1 MIAEGTVIDS
11 RYRVL
16 GKLGAGGMAD
26 VYCAEDTHLGRKV
39 ALKLLHARFAQD
51 QEFVER
57 FRREASSAAGLQ
69 HPNVVGVYDRGE
81 FDGTYYI
88 AMEYCEGRTLKD
100 IVARTALDP
109 ARAIAITK
117 QMLVAAR
124 FAHRR
129 NVIHRDLKPH
139 NVILDDEDN
148 VKVTDFGIA
157 RAGASDITE
166 VGAIMGTAQ
175 YLSPEQA
182 QGRPVT
188 EASDLYSIGVV
199 LFEMLT
205 GKRSVRRGQCG
216 GGCAQAR
223 EPAGPLSARGGARA
237 AAGAR
242 GGGAEGARQGP
253 RAALRRRGLVHQG
266 PRGGRGASAPG
277 PGGRREHGRVRS
289 AWRPPRHRPPSRPCR
304 LRPRSRRPSARR
316 RRAGPPSSA
325 GDRGAARG
333 DRRTTAAAGGSWPRC
348 SGDWPSLPCWRSC
361 CSDPRTRP
369 PSRRS
374 SGRPWSRPAQRV
386 DRAGLDVEVK
396 RRTDQAPRD
405 FVFEQ
410 SPNPGQE
417 VDQGS
422 VVTLFVSNGPSTVR
436 VPDVVGQQ
444 EADARRRLRRAD
456 LRPDVEREASTK
468 VAEGIVI
475 RTDPGPGRPAERDS
489 AVTLVVSS
497 GPDQVTVPSVIGE
510 TQEDAVARL
519 REDGPE
525 PDRARTRLQ
534 RAGRHGHRADAC
546 GRAGGGGGIVRDD
559 LRLERR
565 GARGPRRDRQ
575 PQSEAE
581 ADLDDAGF
589 GVNVRTRDDGPA
601 RRGGDRALAVPAWRR
616 RAPGGRDGHDHGRR
630 AGAARPGARRREG
643 GGARRRPLQRARGL
657 ARCRPP
663 RSWTGSSAPGTRRFS
678 S

>member
-1 MIAEGTVIDS
+1 
-11 RYRVL
+11 
-16 GKLGAGGMAD
+16 MAD

-69 HPNVVGVYDRGE
+69 HPNVVGVYDRGK

-139 NVILDDEDN
+139 NVILDAEDN

-199 LFEMLT
+199 LYEMLT
-205 GKRSVRRGQCG
+205 GRAPFDGDSAVAVALKHVNQPAPSPRETVPELPSELEAVVLKALAKDP
-216 GGCAQAR
+216 AQRYGDADSFIKDLEAVEAR
-223 EPAGPLSARGGARA
+223 L
-237 AAGAR
+237 
-242 GGGAEGARQGP
+242 RQGP
-253 RAALRRRGLVHQG
+253 VDVESTAVFAPLATAPTALAPVPPVAAEPPPPPVGEAE
-266 PRGGRGASAPG
+266 PPPPPPAPG
-277 PGGRREHGRVRS
+277 E
-289 AWRPPRHRPPSRPCR
+289 PPEEPPE
-304 LRPRSRRPSARR
+304 RR
-316 RRAGPPSSA
+316 RRWL
-325 GDRGAARG
+325 
-333 DRRTTAAAGGSWPRC
+333 AAALIAGLVGLGVLAFVLLGSQKQV
-348 SGDWPSLPCWRSC
+348 
-361 CSDPRTRP
+361 TVP
-369 PSRRS
+369 PVVGQTLEQASARI
-374 SGRPWSRPAQRV
+374 

-417 VDQGS
+417 VDEGS

-436 VPDVVGQQ
+436 VPDVVGLDQ
-444 EADARRRLRRAD
+444 ADARRRLRRAD
-456 LRPDVEREASTK
+456 LRPDVERESSTK

-497 GPDQVTVPSVIGE
+497 GPDQVTVPSVVGE
-510 TQEDAVARL
+510 TQEDAVTRL
-519 REDGPE
+519 RDEGLSP
-525 PDRARTRLQ
+525 
-534 RAGRHGHRADAC
+534 
-546 GRAGGGGGIVRDD
+546 IVR
-559 LRLERR
+559 ERASSEPVDTVIEQTPAAGQEVDEGSSVTIFVSNGQVR
-565 GARGPRRDRQ
+565 EVPDVTGLT
-575 PQSEAE
+575 QSEAE
-581 ADLDDAGF
+581 AELDDAGF
-589 GVNVRTRDDGPA
+589 GASVRTRVTDQPDEEGTVLSQSP
-601 RRGGDRALAVPAWRR
+601 RGGVE
-616 RAPGGRDGHDHGRR
+616 
-630 AGAARPGARRREG
+630 RREG
-643 GGARRRPLQRARGL
+643 ATVTITVGEL
-657 ARCRPP
+657 AAPP
-663 RSWTGSSAPGTRRFS
+663 PEGTP
-678 S
+678 

>member
-1 MIAEGTVIDS
+1 VIAAGTLIDG
-11 RYRVL
+11 RYRVVQ
-16 GKLGAGGMAD
+16 KIGAGGMAD
-26 VYCAEDTHLGRKV
+26 VYRAEDTHLGRDV

-51 QEFVER
+51 REFVER

-88 AMEYCEGRTLKD
+88 AMEYCEGRSLKD

-109 ARAIAITK
+109 QRAIAIAK
-117 QMLVAAR
+117 QILVAAR

-188 EASDLYSIGVV
+188 EASDLYSIGIV

-205 GKRSVRRGQCG
+205 GRAPFDGDSAVAVALKHVNQEPPSP
-216 GGCAQAR
+216 R
-223 EPAGPLSARGGARA
+223 EFVPALPPELEAVVLKSLAKDPAHRYRDADSFIKDLEVVEQRL
-237 AAGAR
+237 
-242 GGGAEGARQGP
+242 RQGP
-253 RAALRRRGLVHQG
+253 VDVESTAVFAPLAVDTAPTAL
-266 PRGGRGASAPG
+266 AP
-277 PGGRREHGRVRS
+277 
-289 AWRPPRHRPPSRPCR
+289 PPPAPPP
-304 LRPRSRRPSARR
+304 PPPPPPPVQEPPEQEPPEQRR
-316 RRAGPPSSA
+316 RRWL
-325 GDRGAARG
+325 
-333 DRRTTAAAGGSWPRC
+333 AAAIVAALAGLALLLFLLLG
-348 SGDWPSLPCWRSC
+348 SGDKV
-361 CSDPRTRP
+361 TVP
-369 PSRRS
+369 PVVGQTLEQARL
-374 SGRPWSRPAQRV
+374 RV
-386 DRAGLDVEVK
+386 DRAGLEVEIK

-417 VDQGS
+417 VDGGS

-436 VPDVVGQQ
+436 VPDVVGLA
-444 EADARRRLRRAD
+444 EADARRRLRRAE
-456 LRPDVEREASTK
+456 LRADVERESSTK
-468 VAEGIVI
+468 VPEGTVI

-497 GPDQVTVPSVIGE
+497 GPQQVSVPSVVGE

-519 REDGPE
+519 REEGLSP
-525 PDRARTRLQ
+525 
-534 RAGRHGHRADAC
+534 
-546 GRAGGGGGIVRDD
+546 IVRERSSSEPVDTV
-559 LRLERR
+559 LEQTPAAGQEVDEGSSVTIFVSNGEVREVPDVT
-565 GARGPRRDRQ
+565 GLT
-575 PQSEAE
+575 QSEAE
-581 ADLDDAGF
+581 AELDDAGF
-589 GVNVRTRDDGPA
+589 GVSVRTRVTDQPDEEGTVLSQSP
-601 RRGGDRALAVPAWRR
+601 RGGVE
-616 RAPGGRDGHDHGRR
+616 
-630 AGAARPGARRREG
+630 RREG
-643 GGARRRPLQRARGL
+643 ATVTVTVGEL
-657 ARCRPP
+657 AAPP
-663 RSWTGSSAPGTRRFS
+663 EAAP
-678 S
+678 

>member
-1 MIAEGTVIDS
+1 VIAAGTLIDG
-11 RYRVL
+11 RYRVVQ
-16 GKLGAGGMAD
+16 KIGAGGMAD
-26 VYCAEDTHLGRKV
+26 VYRAEDTHLGRDV

-51 QEFVER
+51 REFVER

-88 AMEYCEGRTLKD
+88 AMEYCEGRSLKD

-109 ARAIAITK
+109 QRAIAIAK
-117 QMLVAAR
+117 QILVAAR

-188 EASDLYSIGVV
+188 EASDLYSIGIV

-205 GKRSVRRGQCG
+205 GRAPFDGDSAVAVALKHVNQEPPSP
-216 GGCAQAR
+216 R
-223 EPAGPLSARGGARA
+223 EFVPALPPELEAVVLKSLAKDPAHRYRDADSFIKDLEVVEQRL
-237 AAGAR
+237 
-242 GGGAEGARQGP
+242 RQGP
-253 RAALRRRGLVHQG
+253 VDVESTAVFAPLAVDTAPTAL
-266 PRGGRGASAPG
+266 AP
-277 PGGRREHGRVRS
+277 
-289 AWRPPRHRPPSRPCR
+289 PPPAPPP
-304 LRPRSRRPSARR
+304 PPPPPPPVQEPPEQEPPEQRR
-316 RRAGPPSSA
+316 RRWL
-325 GDRGAARG
+325 
-333 DRRTTAAAGGSWPRC
+333 AAAIVAALAGLALLLFLLLG
-348 SGDWPSLPCWRSC
+348 SGDKV
-361 CSDPRTRP
+361 TVP
-369 PSRRS
+369 PVVGQTLEQARL
-374 SGRPWSRPAQRV
+374 RV
-386 DRAGLDVEVK
+386 DRAGLEVEIK

-417 VDQGS
+417 VDGGS

-436 VPDVVGQQ
+436 VPDVVGLA
-444 EADARRRLRRAD
+444 EADARRRLRRAE
-456 LRPDVEREASTK
+456 LRADVERESSTK
-468 VAEGIVI
+468 VPEGTVI

-497 GPDQVTVPSVIGE
+497 GPQQVSVPSVVGE

-519 REDGPE
+519 REEGLSP
-525 PDRARTRLQ
+525 
-534 RAGRHGHRADAC
+534 
-546 GRAGGGGGIVRDD
+546 IVRERSSSEPVDTV
-559 LRLERR
+559 LEQTPAAGQEVDEGSSVTIFVSNGEVREVPDVT
-565 GARGPRRDRQ
+565 GLT
-575 PQSEAE
+575 QSEAE
-581 ADLDDAGF
+581 AELDDAGF
-589 GVNVRTRDDGPA
+589 GVSVRTRETDQPDEEGTVLSQSP
-601 RRGGDRALAVPAWRR
+601 RGGVE
-616 RAPGGRDGHDHGRR
+616 
-630 AGAARPGARRREG
+630 RREG
-643 GGARRRPLQRARGL
+643 ATVTVTVGEL
-657 ARCRPP
+657 AAPP
-663 RSWTGSSAPGTRRFS
+663 EAAP
-678 S
+678 

>member
-1 MIAEGTVIDS
+1 VIAEGTVIDS

-39 ALKLLHARFAQD
+39 ALKLLHTRFAQD

-129 NVIHRDLKPH
+129 NVIHRDLKPQ

-205 GKRSVRRGQCG
+205 GKAPFDGDSAVAVALQHVNQPAPSPREAVPALPPELEAVVLKALAKDP
-216 GGCAQAR
+216 AQRYNDADSFIKDLEVVEAR
-223 EPAGPLSARGGARA
+223 L
-237 AAGAR
+237 
-242 GGGAEGARQGP
+242 RQGP
-253 RAALRRRGLVHQG
+253 VDVESTAVFAPMAATT
-266 PRGGRGASAPG
+266 APTALA
-277 PGGRREHGRVRS
+277 PVP
-289 AWRPPRHRPPSRPCR
+289 A
-304 LRPRSRRPSARR
+304 
-316 RRAGPPSSA
+316 
-325 GDRGAARG
+325 
-333 DRRTTAAAGGSWPRC
+333 TTAAEPPPVAVEPSPPPPAIEEPPEGPPDGNRRRWLVAALIGGLALLALLGFLLFGSA
-348 SGDWPSLPCWRSC
+348 DKA
-361 CSDPRTRP
+361 TVP
-369 PSRRS
+369 PVVGQTLEQAR
-374 SGRPWSRPAQRV
+374 ARV

-417 VDQGS
+417 VDEGS

-436 VPDVVGQQ
+436 VPDVIGQQ

-468 VAEGIVI
+468 VAEGIVM

-497 GPDQVTVPSVIGE
+497 GPDQVSVPSVVGE

-519 REDGPE
+519 RDEGLSP
-525 PDRARTRLQ
+525 
-534 RAGRHGHRADAC
+534 
-546 GRAGGGGGIVRDD
+546 IVRERSSSEPVDTVIEQTPAAGQE
-559 LRLERR
+559 LEEGSSVTIFVSNGEVREVPDVT
-565 GARGPRRDRQ
+565 GS

-589 GVNVRTRDDGPA
+589 GVNVRTRETDQPDEEGIVLSQSP
-601 RRGGDRALAVPAWRR
+601 RGGVE
-616 RAPGGRDGHDHGRR
+616 
-630 AGAARPGARRREG
+630 RREG
-643 GGARRRPLQRARGL
+643 ATVTITVGEPA
-657 ARCRPP
+657 PP
-663 RSWTGSSAPGTRRFS
+663 VPEPTP
-678 S
+678 

>member
-1 MIAEGTVIDS
+1 VIAEGTVIDS

-117 QMLVAAR
+117 QMLVATR

-129 NVIHRDLKPH
+129 NVIHRDLKPQ

-166 VGAIMGTAQ
+166 VGVIMGTAQ

-205 GKRSVRRGQCG
+205 GKAPFDGDSAVAVALKHVNQPAPSPRESVPAVPPELEAVVLTALAKDP
-216 GGCAQAR
+216 AQRYGDADSFIKDLEVVEVR
-223 EPAGPLSARGGARA
+223 M
-237 AAGAR
+237 
-242 GGGAEGARQGP
+242 RQGP
-253 RAALRRRGLVHQG
+253 ADVESTAVFASMTATTAPPAPAPVPATAAEPAVPPPPPIWEPLDEG
-266 PRGGRGASAPG
+266 PP
-277 PGGRREHGRVRS
+277 E
-289 AWRPPRHRPPSRPCR
+289 
-304 LRPRSRRPSARR
+304 ARR
-316 RRAGPPSSA
+316 RRWLAFALIGGLAVVALLAFLLFGSADKATVPPVV
-325 GDRGAARG
+325 GQTLEQAR
-333 DRRTTAAAGGSWPRC
+333 
-348 SGDWPSLPCWRSC
+348 
-361 CSDPRTRP
+361 
-369 PSRRS
+369 
-374 SGRPWSRPAQRV
+374 QRV

-444 EADARRRLRRAD
+444 ETDASRRLRRAD
-456 LRPDVEREASTK
+456 LRPDVERESSTK
-468 VAEGIVI
+468 VAAGIVI

-497 GPDQVTVPSVIGE
+497 GPDQVSVPSVIGE

-519 REDGPE
+519 RD
-525 PDRARTRLQ
+525 
-534 RAGRHGHRADAC
+534 AGLSP
-546 GRAGGGGGIVRDD
+546 IVR
-559 LRLERR
+559 ERASSEPVDTVIEQTPAAGQEVEEGSSVTIFVSNGKVR
-565 GARGPRRDRQ
+565 EVPDVTGS

-589 GVNVRTRDDGPA
+589 GVNVRTRQTDQPDEEGIVLSQSP
-601 RRGGDRALAVPAWRR
+601 RGGVE
-616 RAPGGRDGHDHGRR
+616 
-630 AGAARPGARRREG
+630 RREG
-643 GGARRRPLQRARGL
+643 ATVTITVGEPA
-657 ARCRPP
+657 PP
-663 RSWTGSSAPGTRRFS
+663 VPEPTP
-678 S
+678 